1 MSYDLAIN
9 ATSAR
14 NIASEGILARAI
26 DNWRARRSVASLMKL
41 DDHILRD
48 MGTSRDEIAWAA
60 KLPLSVN
67 AALAL
72 EERVRRAARR

>member
-1 MSYDLAIN
+1 MSYDLAVN

-26 DNWRARRSVASLMKL
+26 DNWRARRAVASLLKV

-48 MGTSRDEIAWAA
+48 MGADRADVAWAA
-60 KLPLSVN
+60 SLPLSVN

>member
-1 MSYDLAIN
+1 MSHDLAVN

-26 DNWRARRSVASLMKL
+26 DNWRARRAVSSLLKL
-41 DDHILRD
+41 DDHILGD
-48 MGTSRDEIAWAA
+48 MGASRVDVTWAA
-60 KLPLSVN
+60 SLPLSVN

-72 EERVRRAARR
+72 EERVRQAARR

>member
-1 MSYDLAIN
+1 MSYDLATN

-26 DNWRARRSVASLMKL
+26 DNWRARRAVASLLKV

-48 MGTSRDEIAWAA
+48 MGADRADVTWAA
-60 KLPLSVN
+60 SLPLSVN